1 MACDGTA
8 KPDISSNLVT
18 EYGTRKATYAVIENQ
33 NGLIHLNEKCTDQLG
48 TLRQKTVSEV
58 Q

>member
-18 EYGTRKATYAVIENQ
+18 EYGTRKATYAVIANQ
-33 NGLIHLNEKCTDQLG
+33 NGLIHLNEKCIDQLG
-48 TLRQKTVSEV
+48 T
-58 Q
+58 